1 MNVLAFPSRALHF
14 PLALLLV
21 FGFVF
26 MTGLRS
32 AHAAPATPKTPMYGI
47 TLDTVSHFRKT
58 LASLKNLPYK
68 PTVRVVFDMGT
79 PASDYRRKLVKLH
92 KVAYVMGEV
101 MDSYYFPT
109 DLSTYKARTQEL
121 VGQLGDVVDIWEIA
135 NEINGEWLRP
145 HPNGND
151 ATVQVEETDIGQ
163 MVAAANAIVKQAG
176 GRTAITLYY
185 NDDGKG
191 SNCWQK
197 PVDDWHT
204 WPANFLP
211 ASVRNQAD
219 YAFFSYYPYKDCPH
233 LQPSWENDFQTLGNL
248 FPNARLGFGEMGTSQ
263 KSAAWSIQSNLLT
276 SYYTMIDTIQ
286 NPRYVGGVFWWY
298 YAEQMVPWNGNRYWQ
313 LLDNTL
319 STLPPP
325 Q

>member
-1 MNVLAFPSRALHF
+1 MFFRVHAFRVPRALLAVF
-14 PLALLLV
+14 LALGAILV
-21 FGFVF
+21 G
-26 MTGLRS
+26 GLRP
-32 AHAAPATPKTPMYGI
+32 AHAGPVTPKEPIYGV

-58 LASLKNLPYK
+58 LRSLKNLPYK

-92 KVAYVMGEV
+92 RVAYVMGEV

-109 DLSTYKARTQEL
+109 DLATYKARTQEL

-145 HPNGND
+145 HPNGSD
-151 ATVQVEETDIGQ
+151 ATATAEETDIGR
-163 MVAAANAIVKQAG
+163 MVAAANSIVKQAG

-191 SNCWQK
+191 TNCWQK
-197 PVDDWHT
+197 PLDDWHT
-204 WPANFLP
+204 WPAQFL
-211 ASVRNQAD
+211 SSTVRNDAD
-219 YAFFSYYPYKDCPH
+219 YAFFSYYPYRDCPH
-233 LQPSWENDFQTLGNL
+233 LQPSWESDFQTLGNL
-248 FPNARLGFGEMGTSQ
+248 FPNAKLGFGEMGTSR
-263 KSAAWSIQSNLLT
+263 KKAAYSVQSNLLT
-276 SYYTMIDTIQ
+276 TYYGLINTIQ

-298 YAEQMVPWNGNRYWQ
+298 YAEEMVPWTSTYWK
-313 LLDNTL
+313 LLDNTWL
-319 STLPPP
+319 TLPAP